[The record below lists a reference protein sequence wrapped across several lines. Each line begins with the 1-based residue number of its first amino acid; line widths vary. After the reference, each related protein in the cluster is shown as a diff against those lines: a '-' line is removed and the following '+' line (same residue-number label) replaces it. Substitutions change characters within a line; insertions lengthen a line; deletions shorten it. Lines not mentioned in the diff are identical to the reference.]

1 MREHPVAD
9 TTRPTSASEGDA
21 GTGARVLDAAA
32 SFRGMGRF
40 AGVSRYAPSLP
51 PLSLL
56 PSSLRKDPLVPLDS
70 DDSDPLEEAKELRD

>member
-1 MREHPVAD
+1 
-9 TTRPTSASEGDA
+9 
-21 GTGARVLDAAA
+21 
-32 SFRGMGRF
+32 MGRF